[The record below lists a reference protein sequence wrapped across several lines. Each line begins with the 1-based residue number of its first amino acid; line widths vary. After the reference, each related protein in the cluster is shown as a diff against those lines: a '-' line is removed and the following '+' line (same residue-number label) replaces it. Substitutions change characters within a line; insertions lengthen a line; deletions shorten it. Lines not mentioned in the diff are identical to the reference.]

1 MFDGAEIRDEKWCG
15 LTKSIMAVK
24 TELPGARA

>member
-1 MFDGAEIRDEKWCG
+1 MFEGAEIRDEKWCG

-24 TELPGARA
+24 TENEARVH